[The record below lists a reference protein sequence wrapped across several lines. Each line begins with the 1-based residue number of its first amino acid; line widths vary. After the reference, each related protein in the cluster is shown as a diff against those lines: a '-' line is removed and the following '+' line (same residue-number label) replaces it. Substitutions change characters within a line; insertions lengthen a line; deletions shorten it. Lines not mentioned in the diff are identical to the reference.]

1 MFSSDFSG
9 KSLGEHTRKINKMSY
24 MFGSHSK
31 REGDRIYF
39 TGDRRIVEQDP
50 TCIEIKPHAT
60 PAWVI
65 ADYMLSKS
73 RGEPLTE
80 YEEMLISQPFDSEGL
95 RWLRV
100 YLHAA

>member
-9 KSLGEHTRKINKMSY
+9 KSLGKHIRKINKMSY
-24 MFGSHSK
+24 MFGPHST
-31 REGDRIYF
+31 RDGDRIYF

-50 TCIEIKPHAT
+50 TGIEIKPHAT

-73 RGEPLTE
+73 RGEPLTD
-80 YEEMLISQPFDSEGL
+80 YEEMLISQSFESEGL
-95 RWLRV
+95 RWLRQ
-100 YLHAA
+100 YLREA